1 LGEHPQVKTTMTH
14 DHTRRTMIKGV
25 CLSAVMSVPGLGS
38 FLRRSARPADGEIT
52 DSERAAMARVAETFR
67 STFDAPGL
75 SVAIARQGL
84 VRYAEAFGTV
94 GHDSQEPLTTSS
106 LFRIASVSKPITSV
120 AIFALIE
127 DGRLGLD
134 HTVFGSQG
142 ILGTR
147 YGRRPYAA
155 GIEHITIDHLLTHS
169 SGGWGLEHDPM
180 FADSSIGQAE
190 LISLALDTQPPAN
203 PPGRVFAYSN
213 FGYCVLGRVIEKVS
227 GQTYADY
234 VQKRILSP
242 SGIVDMRIG
251 GNSIRERA
259 RDEVMYYGQPN
270 GSLVDPYGMNVSRMD
285 SHGGWIATP
294 TDLVRFALHVDGF
307 DAQRNILSADTI
319 ARMTTPSTANPHY
332 ARGWNV
338 NASGHWWHVGSL
350 PGTSAILV
358 RTSSHFCWAALM
370 NTRTEHS
377 PAAIDGMV
385 WEMVSKVGAWKSA

>member
-1 LGEHPQVKTTMTH
+1 MPH
-14 DHTRRTMIKGV
+14 DISRRTAIKDLCMGAA
-25 CLSAVMSVPGLGS
+25 LALPGASL
-38 FLRRSARPADGEIT
+38 LRRDTSRSFVARDIT
-52 DSERAAMARVAETFR
+52 EPERRAMVAVAESFR
-67 STFDAPGL
+67 RRINAPGL
-75 SVAIARQGL
+75 SIAIARAGRFEY
-84 VRYAEAFGTV
+84 VEAFGTT
-94 GHDSQEPLTTSS
+94 GHDSRQALTTSA
-106 LFRIASVSKPITSV
+106 LFRIASVSKPITSA
-120 AIFALIE
+120 AIFSLIE
-127 DGRLGLD
+127 DGLLRSD
-134 HTVFGSQG
+134 ETVFGVRG

-147 YGRRPYAA
+147 YGHQPYGP
-155 GIEHITIDHLLTHS
+155 GIEQITVDHLLTHS
-169 SGGWGLEHDPM
+169 SGGWGPGHDPM
-180 FADSSIGQAE
+180 FVDPSIGQAE
-190 LISLALDTQPPAN
+190 LISLALDEQPPAN

-234 VQKRILSP
+234 VQKRILRP

-259 RDEVMYYGQPN
+259 RDEVTYYGQPDT
-270 GSLVDPYGMNVSRMD
+270 SLADPYGINVSRMD

-307 DAQRNILSADTI
+307 DAQRNILGADTI
-319 ARMTTPSTANPHY
+319 ARMTTPSAANSRY

-338 NASGHWWHVGSL
+338 NAKGNWWHVGDL

-358 RTSSHFCWAALM
+358 RTSSHFCWAALA

-377 PAAIDGMV
+377 PGAIDDVV